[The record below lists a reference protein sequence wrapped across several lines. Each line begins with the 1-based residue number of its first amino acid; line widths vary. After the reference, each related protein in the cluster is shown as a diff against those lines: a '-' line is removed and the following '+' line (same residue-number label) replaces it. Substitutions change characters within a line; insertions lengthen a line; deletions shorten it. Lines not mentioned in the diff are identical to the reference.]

1 MFAAARI
8 DKIKRLLM
16 DNNKIEVTT
25 LVKVLNVSEATVRRD
40 LEKLEQDG
48 FLIRIHGGAI
58 LQKQEE
64 VAEPIEIPKK
74 REKDSIAKIAS
85 RLVENGDVLFIGE
98 GTTCFQFALELK
110 PKKNLTIVSTN
121 VSIATSLAA
130 CPNIILILTGG
141 NILYEEGNIAL
152 GGEFT
157 NKFLSNIGVDKVFI
171 SVSGLDKNAGLYTSS
186 TDAADVMKCAR
197 KMSNEMILLC
207 DYSKFGRRS
216 LVKVGTFEMI
226 DKVVTNEN
234 IDDEYKQLFDK
245 MNIPLY
251 TSYNL

>member
-1 MFAAARI
+1 MCI
-8 DKIKRLLM
+8 
-16 DNNKIEVTT
+16 
-25 LVKVLNVSEATVRRD
+25 RD
-40 LEKLEQDG
+40 
-48 FLIRIHGGAI
+48 R
-58 LQKQEE
+58 
-64 VAEPIEIPKK
+64 
-74 REKDSIAKIAS
+74 
-85 RLVENGDVLFIGE
+85 
-98 GTTCFQFALELK
+98 
-110 PKKNLTIVSTN
+110 
-121 VSIATSLAA
+121 
-130 CPNIILILTGG
+130 
-141 NILYEEGNIAL
+141 
-152 GGEFT
+152 
-157 NKFLSNIGVDKVFI
+157 
-171 SVSGLDKNAGLYTSS
+171 YTSS